1 MEESYFWHGEQHVQR
16 SWGWQELR
24 VVKAWAEA
32 QCGWNQVGEGPRT
45 WAGQG
50 PDHTWATAEFELYSE
65 SDGQFLE
72 GVTVRS

>member
-1 MEESYFWHGEQHVQR
+1 MQR

-32 QCGWNQVGEGPRT
+32 QCGWNRFSERSRA

-50 PDHTWATAEFELYSE
+50 PDHKWATAEFELYSE
-65 SDGQFLE
+65 SDVEFLE
-72 GVTVRS
+72 GVMVRS

>member
-1 MEESYFWHGEQHVQR
+1 M
-16 SWGWQELR
+16 
-24 VVKAWAEA
+24 
-32 QCGWNQVGEGPRT
+32 GEGPRT